1 VPTWSSR
8 APEVDVLG
16 SGIRARQPARKVR
29 WWARL
34 DRWAEHRLEIEEIL
48 GVEGTA
54 TVIVRYRMTGR
65 SHSGVPI
72 DAPWIPVFDFD
83 RGEIVRARNF
93 GSFDTAIESVGPT
106 KLSRL
111 WERARD

>member
-1 VPTWSSR
+1 LYR
-8 APEVDVLG
+8 GVDAFRTNAEGV
-16 SGIRARQPARKVR
+16 
-29 WWARL
+29 L

-48 GVEGTA
+48 GVESTA

-72 DAPWIPVFDFD
+72 DAPWIHVFDFD

-93 GSFDTAIESVGPT
+93 GSFDTAIESVGPA